1 MKTRIIAAAVL
12 VPLLAIAV
20 FWLPLIVTAIIF
32 ALLSALAAYEL
43 LWGTGLCRHPRL
55 VVYSM
60 VMAFIIP
67 LFYFCCIEY
76 EIANSSAYILL
87 GVLAFVMVMFG
98 EMMASHV
105 KLQFEYIAY
114 CFAAGL
120 LIPFLFSSIVRIH
133 AGYAGRYYVVIPFII
148 AFASD
153 TGAYFTGK
161 FFGHTK
167 LAPVVSPNKT
177 VEGVIGG
184 MVAATVGMV
193 LYCLVMK
200 LAFNFQEIHYVYALV
215 YGVAGSVTGVFGDL
229 CFSVIKRQTGIKDYG
244 KLIPGHGGV
253 LDRFDSMM
261 LVAPLTEALLILIRV
276 VN

>member
-12 VPLLAIAV
+12 LPILAIAL
-20 FWLPLIVTAIIF
+20 FWLPLIVTAVIF
-32 ALLSALAAYEL
+32 SFLSAVAAYEL
-43 LWGTGLCRHPRL
+43 LWGTGICRHPRL
-55 VVYSM
+55 IVYSM
-60 VMAFIIP
+60 VMAFAVP
-67 LFYFCCIEY
+67 MFYFCAIEY
-76 EIANSSAYILL
+76 EIINSSAYIML
-87 GVLAFVMVMFG
+87 GVIGFFALLFG

-105 KLQFEYIAY
+105 KLRFEYIAY
-114 CFAAGL
+114 CFVAGL
-120 LIPFLFSSIVRIH
+120 LIPYLFASIVRIH

-161 FFGHTK
+161 FLGRNK
-167 LAPVVSPNKT
+167 LAPVISPNKT

-184 MVAATVGMV
+184 IGLAIVCMM
-193 LYCLVMK
+193 LYCLIMK
-200 LAFNFQEIHYVYALV
+200 LAFNFKEIHYGYALL
-215 YGVAGSVTGVFGDL
+215 YAVAGSVAGVFGDL

-244 KLIPGHGGV
+244 RLIPGHGGV
-253 LDRFDSMM
+253 LDRFDSMV